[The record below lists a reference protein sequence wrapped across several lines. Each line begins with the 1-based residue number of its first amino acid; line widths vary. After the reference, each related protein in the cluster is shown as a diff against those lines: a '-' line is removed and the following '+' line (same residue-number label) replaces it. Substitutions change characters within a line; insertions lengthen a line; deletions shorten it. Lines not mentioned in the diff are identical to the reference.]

1 MSKYLLALILIY
13 RNMKKTKGLKFL
25 KLYVMLI
32 IRYNNSYSYFI
43 VYSSESFMADMR
55 SSWLLPN
62 HPNVARVLSA
72 CSQGD
77 PVCVVSE
84 WVMPGD
90 GFVGGDLCEF
100 LKQHSSSL
108 MAQNTNIKTSN
119 TGFVDVH
126 NTSTSSKSS
135 SVVTVTTSSS
145 SPGSS
150 ANGQSGIR

>member
-1 MSKYLLALILIY
+1 M
-13 RNMKKTKGLKFL
+13 RN
-25 KLYVMLI
+25 
-32 IRYNNSYSYFI
+32 
-43 VYSSESFMADMR
+43 
-55 SSWLLPN
+55 SWLLPN
-62 HPNVARVLSA
+62 HPNVARILAA

-84 WVMPGD
+84 WVLPGD
-90 GFVGGDLCEF
+90 GLVGGDLREF
-100 LKQHSSSL
+100 LKQHSSS
-108 MAQNTNIKTSN
+108 MQMNSNKMNN

-150 ANGQSGIR
+150 TNSQLGLR

>member
-1 MSKYLLALILIY
+1 MS
-13 RNMKKTKGLKFL
+13 
-25 KLYVMLI
+25 
-32 IRYNNSYSYFI
+32 
-43 VYSSESFMADMR
+43 DMR
-55 SSWLLPN
+55 NSWLLPS
-62 HPNVARVLSA
+62 HPNVARVLAA

-84 WVMPGD
+84 WVLPGD

-100 LKQHSSSL
+100 LKQNSSSFL
-108 MAQNTNIKTSN
+108 PNSSKVNN

-150 ANGQSGIR
+150 TNSNNGLR

>member
-1 MSKYLLALILIY
+1 
-13 RNMKKTKGLKFL
+13 
-25 KLYVMLI
+25 
-32 IRYNNSYSYFI
+32 
-43 VYSSESFMADMR
+43 MR
-55 SSWLLPN
+55 HSWLLPS
-62 HPNVARVLSA
+62 HPNLARVLAA

-84 WVMPGD
+84 WVLPGD

-100 LKQHSSSL
+100 LKQNSSSL
-108 MAQNTNIKTSN
+108 ISNSSSKMNN

-150 ANGQSGIR
+150 TNSQTGLR

>member
-1 MSKYLLALILIY
+1 
-13 RNMKKTKGLKFL
+13 MKEYKFANKFL
-25 KLYVMLI
+25 LI
-32 IRYNNSYSYFI
+32 FHCSQ
-43 VYSSESFMADMR
+43 SFMSDMR
-55 SSWLLPN
+55 NSWLLPN
-62 HPNVARVLSA
+62 HPNVARILAA

-90 GFVGGDLCEF
+90 GFVGGDLYEF
-100 LKQHSSSL
+100 LKQQAPTSMVSNLNSK
-108 MAQNTNIKTSN
+108 MSN

-150 ANGQSGIR
+150 SNGQSGLR

>member
-1 MSKYLLALILIY
+1 MS
-13 RNMKKTKGLKFL
+13 
-25 KLYVMLI
+25 
-32 IRYNNSYSYFI
+32 
-43 VYSSESFMADMR
+43 DMR
-55 SSWLLPN
+55 NSWLLPN
-62 HPNVARVLSA
+62 HPNVAKVLAA

-84 WVMPGD
+84 WVLPGD
-90 GFVGGDLCEF
+90 GFVGGELCEF
-100 LKQHSSSL
+100 LKQHSISSF
-108 MAQNTNIKTSN
+108 TNNSNNKINN

-150 ANGQSGIR
+150 TNSQTGLR